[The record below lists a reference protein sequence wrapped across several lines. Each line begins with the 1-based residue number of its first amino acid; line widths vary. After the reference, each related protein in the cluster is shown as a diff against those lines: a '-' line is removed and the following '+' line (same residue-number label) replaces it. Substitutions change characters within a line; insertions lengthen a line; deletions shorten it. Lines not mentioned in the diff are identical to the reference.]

1 MGFSEIYLA
10 IGLIFGKTSLE
21 KSQCPVLPIWIQEL
35 PHLLEKYEV
44 RIQELSRFVLFKLLV
59 FNYLCFSKK
68 VIIEY
73 DKVILEDY
81 SN

>member
-44 RIQELSRFVLFKLLV
+44 RIQELSRFILFKLLI
-59 FNYLCFSKK
+59 FNYLFFSEK

-73 DKVILEDY
+73 NKTILEEFP
-81 SN
+81 N